1 MLSRDTFG
9 QLFGMPTAPDTCCPR
24 GSVVQHVTFVAI
36 VHNLLV
42 VHNLPD
48 VGPVIV
54 DTHVA
59 HQEHLPVLDETGKR
73 AEHLVAMGNVS
84 DPIAVLALDRQRGV
98 QRPTTDYLEPVL
110 AFKHRLHPVI
120 GLGRYHH
127 SVFRRSRQLL
137 APGRRAT
144 RNNGPR
150 AIIANHRRAVR
161 REFVILLARDQ
172 QSLTVLDHGH
182 VVDVV
187 PVVACH
193 RDVAVLYL
201 RDHARGETLRHRVT
215 PFSVD
220 LTDRR
225 GISLE
230 FHVIVAPEN
239 YARTKAGTCWNARVK
254 RSVWRI
260 FERLFF

>member
-1 MLSRDTFG
+1 MLSRDALG
-9 QLFGMPTAPDTCCPR
+9 QLFGMPAAPDASCPS
-24 GSVVQHVTFVAI
+24 GPVVQHVALVAVVHNLLI
-36 VHNLLV
+36 VHNL
-42 VHNLPD
+42 PY

-54 DTHVA
+54 DTHVP

-84 DPIAVLALDRQRGV
+84 DPISVLALDRQRGV
-98 QRPTTDYLEPVL
+98 QRSTTDYLEPVL

-127 SVFRRSRQLL
+127 PVFGRSRQLL

-150 AIIANHRRAVR
+150 AVIADHRCAVR

-172 QSLTVLDHGH
+172 QSLAMLDHGH

-201 RDHARGETLRHRVT
+201 RDHARGETLGHRVT

-239 YARTKAGTCWNARVK
+239 YAGTKAGTCWNARVK
-254 RSVWRI
+254 RSVEN
-260 FERLFF
+260 F